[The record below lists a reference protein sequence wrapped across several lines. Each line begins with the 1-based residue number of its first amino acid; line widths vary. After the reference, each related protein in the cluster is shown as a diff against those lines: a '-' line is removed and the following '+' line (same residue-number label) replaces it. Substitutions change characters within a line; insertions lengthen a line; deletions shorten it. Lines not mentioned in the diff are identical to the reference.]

1 MTMRGALIAAVL
13 LCGLLEAGSERP
25 VHQLGPRQGA
35 EGGATGGTTA
45 LLRQLASQ
53 PGGSQLRLRG
63 GIMVYGQEAD
73 GNGGLHKNKP
83 SGPKA
88 PKAPKEEGANAP
100 GKEVPHDL
108 KIAIMKARQAKGLSQ
123 KDLANSMNMQA
134 QEVQNIEN
142 GRTAPTN
149 ALIARMDRVLGVRLP
164 RITKPK
170 PGAEGAG

>member
-100 GKEVPHDL
+100 GKEVPVP
-108 KIAIMKARQAKGLSQ
+108 SPF
-123 KDLANSMNMQA
+123 LAPSA
-134 QEVQNIEN
+134 FL
-142 GRTAPTN
+142 GR
-149 ALIARMDRVLGVRLP
+149 LQS
-164 RITKPK
+164 PK
-170 PGAEGAG
+170 PRTLTPMGTLNPRA